1 VIPLLVA
8 LAQAEPGVALVGD
21 DAPALTTHVVIA
33 GGGFL
38 YMAAMELGGPVL
50 GPAACAWCAPGP
62 FDRQVR
68 DDWRWAAPETAEVS
82 SSIGV
87 LAISGAAVVGAFARG
102 GPREQGLADAVYV
115 VEALALTGVVN
126 ETVKLASA
134 RQRPYAWALAEAGT
148 PVEDDPDANRS
159 FYSQHTSLAF
169 AAVASAGTLAA
180 LRKDRAAPWIWGV
193 GIPLAAGV
201 GYLRVAADSHW
212 FSDVAVG
219 AVVGTASGVLVPVLL
234 HPRATPDG
242 HASWEIQ
249 VVPGTTPMVVASGTF

>member
-1 VIPLLVA
+1 MIPLLVT
-8 LAQAEPGVALVGD
+8 LAYAEPGVALVGD
-21 DAPALTTHVVIA
+21 DPAGLTTHALIA

-38 YMAAMELGGPVL
+38 YMAGIELGSSAL
-50 GPAACAWCAPGP
+50 GPGACGWCAPGS

-68 DDWRWAAPETAEVS
+68 DDWRWAAPETADVS
-82 SSIGV
+82 SSIGM
-87 LAISGAAVVGAFARG
+87 LAISGAAVVGAFAHG

-134 RQRPYAWALAEAGT
+134 RRRPYAWALDEAGAPPT
-148 PVEDDPDANRS
+148 DDPDANRS

-201 GYLRVAADSHW
+201 GYLRVAADAHW
-212 FSDVAVG
+212 LSDVAAA
-219 AVVGTASGVLVPVLL
+219 AVMGTASGVLVPVLL
-234 HPRATPDG
+234 HPRVTPDG
-242 HASWEIQ
+242 HATWEIQ
-249 VVPGTTPMVVASGTF
+249 VVPGTTPTIVASGTF